1 MKKYVSDI
9 KKVLLGQLQGYQNL
23 FSLLTRE
30 RESLV
35 DFDEQAVEQLSK
47 EKDTLILKLRLL
59 EDERIR
65 LVKRLTSEIC
75 LRPPELQITG
85 ASDDKTMPADF
96 NLAKLAELT
105 GDNEFME
112 IRASLKSLLQSL
124 EELNSFN
131 RVLIDRSLSYVQ
143 NNLNLLN
150 SLGSAQSKKDKIG
163 MFLTREA

>member
-1 MKKYVSDI
+1 MKKYVADI
-9 KKVLLGQLQGYQNL
+9 KKVLLSQLQGYRSL

-35 DFDEQAVEQLSK
+35 DFNEQAVEQLSK

-65 LVKRLTSEIC
+65 LVKRLTNEIY
-75 LRPPELQITG
+75 LRSPELKEQITG
-85 ASDDKTMPADF
+85 STTPADF

-105 GDNEFME
+105 ADNEFME

-124 EELNSFN
+124 DELNSFN
-131 RVLIDRSLSYVQ
+131 RVLIDRSLSYVR

-150 SLGSAQSKKDKIG
+150 SLGSAQLKKDKTG